1 MVILRRKIWR
11 QKIEQ
16 KRKTMK
22 AEETTMEQTLK
33 ILIADENNEFRNKT
47 KVALKQLG
55 FTRFEEAVSGEDA
68 LQIINRFHPDVV
80 LLDVWLS
87 RMDCVQVIR
96 SAEKMSY
103 LPDNPPSYIVLSDAP
118 NPNIYEEAIE
128 SGADYC
134 MTKPV
139 DYENLASRIRRVYR
153 NKLRNGGVTQ
163 TAKNRGADLETQVTK
178 VIHQIGVP
186 AHIKGY
192 QYLRT
197 AILMAISDKEV
208 INAVTK
214 ILYPTVA
221 KQYQT
226 TSSRVER
233 AIRHAIEVAWDR
245 GDVDTLNSFFGYTV
259 QTDKGKPTNSEF
271 IAMIADNLRL
281 SNKLS

>member
-1 MVILRRKIWR
+1 
-11 QKIEQ
+11 
-16 KRKTMK
+16 
-22 AEETTMEQTLK
+22 MEQRLK
-33 ILIADENNEFRNKT
+33 ILIADENDEFRQTT
-47 KVALKQLG
+47 KNALKMQG
-55 FTRFEEAVSGEDA
+55 YSRFEEARTGEET
-68 LQIINRFHPDVV
+68 LNVIERFHPDIV

-96 SAEKMSY
+96 AAANLSFA
-103 LPDNPPSYIVLSDAP
+103 PDAPPSYIVLSEAP

-139 DYENLASRIRRVYR
+139 DYENLASRIARIYR
-153 NKLRNGGVTQ
+153 NKLRGGGMTQ
-163 TAKNRGADLETQVTK
+163 TARNRGADLETQVTK

-197 AILMAISDKEV
+197 AILMVISDKDV

-221 KQYQT
+221 KQYST
-226 TSSRVER
+226 TPSRVER

-245 GDVDTLNSFFGYTV
+245 GDVDTLNSFFGYTI